1 MLATQHEM
9 NRNKYDYQK
18 YLDDKRNKLILI
30 SKIEKSIIQNRNKN
44 EKLENAIEDFND
56 RYGNY
61 ENINIVNRIKSFV
74 TNDEKK
80 ELDNKLIKLRKK
92 YFNIMKDIDHNKAI
106 IKNLQSND
114 QKSKSPNRI
123 L

>member
-18 YLDDKRNKLILI
+18 FLDDKRNKLNII
-30 SKIEKSIIQNRNKN
+30 SKIEKSIIANKNKN

-61 ENINIVNRIKSFV
+61 ENIKIVNRIKSFV

-92 YFNIMKDIDHNKAI
+92 YFNIMQDIDTNKAI
-106 IKNLQSND
+106 LKNL
-114 QKSKSPNRI
+114 
-123 L
+123 